1 MGEKDIQKLPPMYGS
16 FLGEKFLKTCAMFE
30 SLEGESRGKES
41 SGEGSRG
48 EW

>member
-1 MGEKDIQKLPPMYGS
+1 MGEKDIQKLPPMHGS
-16 FLGEKFLKTCAMFE
+16 FLGEKFLKTFVMFE
-30 SLEGESRGKES
+30 SLEGESRGKGS

>member
-1 MGEKDIQKLPPMYGS
+1 MGEKDIQKLPPMHGS
-16 FLGEKFLKTCAMFE
+16 FLGEKFLKTFAMFE
-30 SLEGESRGKES
+30 SLEGESRGKGS

>member
-16 FLGEKFLKTCAMFE
+16 FLGEKFLKTFAMFE
-30 SLEGESRGKES
+30 SFEGESRGKGS